1 MPVFKT
7 GDMWSVFDEV
17 DYFIITTNAVIKKN
31 GAVVM
36 GAGIAKQV
44 RDKYPGIDVDIGR
57 GIKAIRNTQNQYGLI
72 VGNKIGV
79 FQVKYHFKDTA
90 NLGLISQSVKELAAH
105 ANANP
110 DKTYALNYP
119 GIGNGGLKRW
129 VVEPLLA
136 DLPDNVQIW
145 TFE

>member
-17 DYFIITTNAVIKKN
+17 DYFIITTNAIVKTN
-31 GAVVM
+31 GALVM
-36 GAGIAKQV
+36 GAGIAKQM
-44 RDKYPGIDVDIGR
+44 RDKYPGIDQEIGR
-57 GIKAIRNTQNQYGLI
+57 AIGKFGSGGTYGLLL
-72 VGNKIGV
+72 GNKVGA
-79 FQVKYHFKDTA
+79 FQVKYHFKSMA
-90 NLGLISQSVKELAAH
+90 NLGLISLSAKQLAEEAR
-105 ANANP
+105 ANP

-129 VVEPLLA
+129 LVEPLLQN
-136 DLPDNVQIW
+136 LPDNVQIW